1 MLIWQAHK
9 GKIESAAFSADGRL
23 LATATG
29 GTRNVYLWEPT
40 TGKLVRKLD
49 GNDALDPNMNRVK
62 SVAFAPHAPLVA
74 AGTGRGVSVW
84 RADTWERLG
93 EVAVEYAHEVTFGPG
108 AAPALAASNAVHLGL
123 LALVD
128 DVGVLD
134 GGPKAPDRELVRIG
148 GTASMHFSPDG
159 TLLATTVTGSAVLWR
174 TADLH
179 QVRKLRTE
187 PAPNRGAVRFS
198 PDGTQVALTAGK
210 WVEVQVVAGEP
221 KALWRIQAG
230 TGRSPLIWA
239 VNWTADGRGL
249 LTAGNDGCVRLWDA
263 ATGAERRTFDWR
275 IGKLYCAAFSP
286 DGLTCAA
293 CGEKGQ
299 VVIWDVDE

>member
-9 GKIESAAFSADGRL
+9 GKIESAAFSTDGQL

-29 GTRNVYLWEPT
+29 GTRTVYLWEPT
-40 TGKLVRKLD
+40 TGKLVRKID
-49 GNDALDPNMNRVK
+49 GNDSPDPNLNKVK
-62 SVAFAPHAPLVA
+62 SVAFAPHAPLLA

-84 RADTWERLG
+84 RADTWEPVG
-93 EVAVEYAHEVTFGPG
+93 ELAVEYAHEIAFGPG
-108 AAPALAASNAVHLGL
+108 EKPALAASNSARLGL
-123 LALVD
+123 VT
-128 DVGVLD
+128 DVGDLD
-134 GGPKAPDRELVRIG
+134 GGTRAADRKLSRIG
-148 GTASMHFSPDG
+148 GVASMHFSPDG
-159 TLLATTVTGSAVLWR
+159 TLLATAASGRAALWR
-174 TADLH
+174 AADLT
-179 QVRKLRTE
+179 QVRNLRTG
-187 PAPNRGAVRFS
+187 PVPNRGAVRFS
-198 PDGTQVALTAGK
+198 PDGARVALTAGK
-210 WVEVQVVAGEP
+210 WVEVHAVAGGP
-221 KALWRIQAG
+221 KPRVRFQAG
-230 TGRSPLIWA
+230 MGRSPLLWA
-239 VNWTADGRGL
+239 VNWTADGHSL